1 MDFTDI
7 KLALDEINL
16 TDAQEALLSSLENKL
31 IPEYQALDDDYER
44 TLNTI
49 LNGLTTVTLDSA
61 NPKTGHS
68 HVNGKA
74 LTPEQEARIVAVEV
88 QLASQYQALNQRYER
103 ALSSILMLEQFHQ
116 LKHNMLRLDFP
127 QLEGITLTRSQIDAL
142 WQINKAFEAQVN
154 RLINQTTGN
163 LTPESA
169 QALAT
174 LEATYDQKLQTILS
188 KAQYQQWRQNLAAF
202 EAGCDS
208 A

>member
-1 MDFTDI
+1 MDFTDT
-7 KLALDEINL
+7 KLALDRINL

-31 IPEYQALDDDYER
+31 IPEYRALDDDYER
-44 TLNTI
+44 SLNTI

-61 NPKTGHS
+61 NPKTGRS

-74 LTPEQEARIVAVEV
+74 LTPEQEARIVAVEI
-88 QLASQYQALNQRYER
+88 QLSSQYQALNQRYER
-103 ALSSILMLEQFHQ
+103 ALSSILTFEQFHQ

-127 QLEGITLTRSQIDAL
+127 QLEGITLTRSQTDAL